1 MGAYT
6 STSVTFLPYNTVAV
20 TPLDRLVSESER
32 KFTQNIPHLDVE
44 LEMPVD
50 IEVDG
55 QNRVYVANRDSGTIS
70 VIDGE
75 TLKLVKDVD
84 VG

>member
-1 MGAYT
+1 
-6 STSVTFLPYNTVAV
+6 
-20 TPLDRLVSESER
+20 
-32 KFTQNIPHLDVE
+32 
-44 LEMPVD
+44 MPVD